1 MRSLIEL
8 PGLKVSILARTVAF
22 TTPFVMR
29 LIRTIGVSPMASRM
43 LSKTFFG
50 LWSCSYRSCRER
62 RSSEAATQQPDAA
75 LEHEAVAA
83 AAVPAGRDKLEDAV
97 ADAAHE
103 ILDHFLGHVRIV
115 ACPCGGPAG
124 TRKIA
129 SDDSRH
135 TCFGLPAASC
145 AVAIGSG
152 DSLLQLRRRRCRQRL
167 LKPELSPIWR
177 ARFPPGVRPIP
188 ATPVT
193 TTAMPRG
200 LSSPHSGRRSNVRPA
215 LDDTL
220 QWLSAPARW
229 ETNGGGKGGA
239 DDKRLARI
247 QFAHAT
253 TAAFEAALVPKTA
266 VEAAAAIVAADQQP
280 DGSWRLDSSDSIGSP
295 ATYGTALA
303 TVFARRTL
311 IASGLPALADRIAQ
325 AERWLARV
333 EAHNV
338 PDATAIL
345 FGSADRLDAPEPDNW
360 RAAIELL
367 KKGQGRDGGWGP
379 VRDVARRA
387 IRYGPRHPRPSNA
400 DPPAVTG
407 RTLRSPPRRSPT
419 RSRRAGPISSGNNC
433 RTGAGTRRRDQPGK
447 RVTRSEFRR
456 PGGRSWQ

>member
-1 MRSLIEL
+1 
-8 PGLKVSILARTVAF
+8 
-22 TTPFVMR
+22 
-29 LIRTIGVSPMASRM
+29 
-43 LSKTFFG
+43 
-50 LWSCSYRSCRER
+50 
-62 RSSEAATQQPDAA
+62 
-75 LEHEAVAA
+75 
-83 AAVPAGRDKLEDAV
+83 
-97 ADAAHE
+97 
-103 ILDHFLGHVRIV
+103 
-115 ACPCGGPAG
+115 
-124 TRKIA
+124 
-129 SDDSRH
+129 
-135 TCFGLPAASC
+135 
-145 AVAIGSG
+145 
-152 DSLLQLRRRRCRQRL
+152 
-167 LKPELSPIWR
+167 
-177 ARFPPGVRPIP
+177 
-188 ATPVT
+188 
-193 TTAMPRG
+193 MPRG
-200 LSSPHSGRRSNVRPA
+200 LSSPHWAGHPTSSRPSTTLCSGSR
-215 LDDTL
+215 
-220 QWLSAPARW
+220 APARW

-345 FGSADRLDAPEPDNW
+345 FGSADRPDAPEPDNW

-379 VRDVARRA
+379 YVTSPAEPFDTALA
-387 IRYGPRHPRPSNA
+387 TLALHML
-400 DPPAVTG
+400 DPPAVAG
-407 RTLRSPPRRSPT
+407 RTFVHRGDARR
-419 RSRRAGPISSGNNC
+419 RDRQGRGPISSGNNC